1 MHVQL
6 ERVIEALDHAQARLD
21 ALADTVPDDRWNVR
35 PDPAQWS
42 VAECVAHLNLT
53 SDAYVPLIRRAIEEA
68 RKLPRVEGRKYKR
81 DLFGWAFAAL
91 VGPLPKI
98 GRARIGKVKTTPDF
112 VPTGSLPKQTLLSE
126 FKRLQMTLAGMAR
139 EADGMALDKV
149 KITSPFGERIRYN
162 CYSTFVI
169 IPRHQERHLQQAE
182 MA

>member
-1 MHVQL
+1 MHQQL
-6 ERVIEALDHAQARLD
+6 SRVIKALDHAQARLD

-35 PDPAQWS
+35 ADPTQWS

-53 SDAYVPLIRRAIEEA
+53 SDAYVPLIRKAIEEA
-68 RKLPRVEGRKYKR
+68 RKLPRIGGRKYKR

-112 VPTGSLPKQTLLSE
+112 VPTGSLPKQTLLAE
-126 FKRLQMTLAGMAR
+126 FKRLQLTLAGMVS
-139 EADGMALDKV
+139 EADELAIDKV
-149 KITSPFGERIRYN
+149 MITSPFGERVHYS